1 VCVCVCEYYH
11 DSPPLI
17 IAHLKP
23 EAPALAR
30 VFYTRI
36 IRRGLIDL
44 PELAALTWCCLR
56 LVSLQVLSAPYL
68 KNNGHHQVPHLK
80 VGASTSVTVQVC
92 MLHARLLS
100 FSLWWIM
107 VLAELNQL
115 FKCADGFICVRAF
128 RFRAQVLTSP
138 RTTAMPARYHSRAG
152 GCAWS
157 RYPARSR

>member
-1 VCVCVCEYYH
+1 MRVQTDTASVLHETIEYIKFLHDQVGVSVCVCVCEYYH

-36 IRRGLIDL
+36 IRRGLIDRL
-44 PELAALTWCCLR
+44 VALTWCCLR

-100 FSLWWIM
+100 FSL
-107 VLAELNQL
+107 
-115 FKCADGFICVRAF
+115 
-128 RFRAQVLTSP
+128 
-138 RTTAMPARYHSRAG
+138 
-152 GCAWS
+152 
-157 RYPARSR
+157 